1 MKKDLAARVDAQQI
15 PARPRIGF
23 RDSCLRREHAGM
35 KKALASML
43 ALLGIHQHLSAE
55 QKQDIAVAVVQ
66 TTPGAASAGAARLG
80 GLPLSDWA
88 VIATIGFVVLQAAYL
103 IWKWRR
109 DYKREQA
116 REKMRGRAREAME
129 CEP

>member
-1 MKKDLAARVDAQQI
+1 
-15 PARPRIGF
+15 
-23 RDSCLRREHAGM
+23 M

-88 VIATIGFVVLQAAYL
+88 VIATIGFVLLQAAYL

-116 REKMRGRAREAME
+116 REKWREKAGHAMG

>member
-1 MKKDLAARVDAQQI
+1 
-15 PARPRIGF
+15 
-23 RDSCLRREHAGM
+23 M

-55 QKQDIAVAVVQ
+55 QKQDIAIAAVQ

-88 VIATIGFVVLQAAYL
+88 VVATIAFVALQAAYL
-103 IWKWRR
+103 VWKWRR
-109 DYKREQA
+109 DYVHEQA
-116 REKMRGRAREAME
+116 RQELRDRAKTAVGGT
-129 CEP
+129 P

>member
-1 MKKDLAARVDAQQI
+1 
-15 PARPRIGF
+15 
-23 RDSCLRREHAGM
+23 M

-88 VIATIGFVVLQAAYL
+88 VIATIAFVVLQAAYL

-116 REKMRGRAREAME
+116 REKLRDRTRDAME
-129 CEP
+129 CDQ

>member
-1 MKKDLAARVDAQQI
+1 
-15 PARPRIGF
+15 
-23 RDSCLRREHAGM
+23 M

>member
-1 MKKDLAARVDAQQI
+1 
-15 PARPRIGF
+15 
-23 RDSCLRREHAGM
+23 M

-116 REKMRGRAREAME
+116 REKWREKAGHVME

>member
-1 MKKDLAARVDAQQI
+1 
-15 PARPRIGF
+15 
-23 RDSCLRREHAGM
+23 M

-116 REKMRGRAREAME
+116 REKWRDKAGHAMG

>member
-1 MKKDLAARVDAQQI
+1 
-15 PARPRIGF
+15 
-23 RDSCLRREHAGM
+23 
-35 KKALASML
+35 ML

-116 REKMRGRAREAME
+116 REKMRVRAREAME

>member
-1 MKKDLAARVDAQQI
+1 
-15 PARPRIGF
+15 
-23 RDSCLRREHAGM
+23 M

-88 VIATIGFVVLQAAYL
+88 VIATIGFVLLQAAYL

-116 REKMRGRAREAME
+116 REKWREKAGHAMGR
-129 CEP
+129 EP

>member
-1 MKKDLAARVDAQQI
+1 
-15 PARPRIGF
+15 
-23 RDSCLRREHAGM
+23 M

-55 QKQDIAVAVVQ
+55 QKQDIAVAIVQ

-116 REKMRGRAREAME
+116 HEKLRGRTRDVME
-129 CEP
+129 CDQ

>member
-1 MKKDLAARVDAQQI
+1 
-15 PARPRIGF
+15 
-23 RDSCLRREHAGM
+23 M

-55 QKQDIAVAVVQ
+55 QKQDIAVAIVQ

-116 REKMRGRAREAME
+116 REKWRENAGHAMG

>member
-1 MKKDLAARVDAQQI
+1 
-15 PARPRIGF
+15 
-23 RDSCLRREHAGM
+23 M

-55 QKQDIAVAVVQ
+55 QKQDIAVAVVH

-116 REKMRGRAREAME
+116 REKWREKASHVMK

>member
-1 MKKDLAARVDAQQI
+1 
-15 PARPRIGF
+15 
-23 RDSCLRREHAGM
+23 M

-55 QKQDIAVAVVQ
+55 QKQDLAIAAVQ
-66 TTPGAASAGAARLG
+66 ATPGAVTTGAYRLG

-88 VIATIGFVVLQAAYL
+88 VVATIGFVALQAAYL

-109 DYKREQA
+109 DYRRDQERQKLNERD
-116 REKMRGRAREAME
+116 RAAMHSE
-129 CEP
+129 DSGLGEL